1 VTYYNHKRPHQGIG
15 GLCPADR
22 FFEIAHELKKTL
34 EQGMEENV
42 LEMALRGKPRDP
54 FYMVGRMGEQSVV
67 IRAEKGKVKML
78 VDGEEHGQGKE
89 LVYDVKNEDS
99 SHERQG
105 KDPGVFQPAGQDE
118 DRAADVDTAALQYG
132 RMPQDVCPETTV
144 EKHPAAVNQE
154 HNLMV
159 EHQYGKESEGEDTGE
174 SVAGESG
181 LAASS
186 DYHEGAVRTDDGD

>member
-99 SHERQG
+99 SHERQE
-105 KDPGVFQPAGQDE
+105 KDPRVFQPEGQDQ
-118 DRAADVDTAALQYG
+118 DRAVDVDAAELQYG
-132 RMPQDVCPETTV
+132 RMPQDACSGVTV
-144 EKHPAAVNQE
+144 DKHPAAVNQE

-159 EHQYGKESEGEDTGE
+159 EPRYGEESEGEDAGE
-174 SVAGESG
+174 AGAGESSP
-181 LAASS
+181 AASR
-186 DYHEGAVRTDDGD
+186 DYHEGAVRTDDGY